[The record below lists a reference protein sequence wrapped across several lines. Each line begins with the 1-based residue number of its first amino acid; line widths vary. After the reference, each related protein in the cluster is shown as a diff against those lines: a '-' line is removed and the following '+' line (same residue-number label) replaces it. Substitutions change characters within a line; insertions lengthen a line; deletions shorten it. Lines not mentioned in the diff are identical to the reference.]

1 MYPTITHQIAQA
13 RIANLHRQAQRDAL
27 AREARQGRR
36 PHKSLSGRPVLRL
49 PILAPRRAL
58 TA

>member
-13 RIANLHRQAQRDAL
+13 RIADMRNQARQDAL
-27 AREARQGRR
+27 AHEARQSRR
-36 PHKSLSGRPVLRL
+36 AHKSPFGRHLLRRPVL
-49 PILAPRRAL
+49 AARRAL